1 VKSKVI
7 STNPD
12 IMHGAPVFAGT
23 RVPIS
28 LFFSF
33 ISMGGGLDEFV
44 AQYPTVKREQ
54 VVRLLEEA
62 EHEAA

>member
-7 STNPD
+7 SINPD
-12 IMHGAPVFAGT
+12 IVHGTPVFAGT

-33 ISMGGGLDEFV
+33 ISMGGGLDEMDMARGCASDAEAV
-44 AQYPTVKREQ
+44 A
-54 VVRLLEEA
+54 A
-62 EHEAA
+62 